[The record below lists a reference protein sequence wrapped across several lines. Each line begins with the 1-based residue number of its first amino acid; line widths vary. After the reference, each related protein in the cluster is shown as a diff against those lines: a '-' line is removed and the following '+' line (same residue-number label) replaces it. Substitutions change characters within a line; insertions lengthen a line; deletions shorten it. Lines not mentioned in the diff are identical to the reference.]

1 MRNHLLINLIQRP
14 CTWLADQPTATYGS
28 GVGPTLYIIM
38 ESDLKTL
45 SHRNLFCKYAEDTN
59 LIVPGNSDIGLSEE
73 FISIENWAR
82 ANKLIINLSKIQRSF
97 SGDPV

>member
-1 MRNHLLINLIQRP
+1 
-14 CTWLADQPTATYGS
+14 
-28 GVGPTLYIIM
+28 M

-82 ANKLIINLSKIQRSF
+82 ANKLIINLGKTKEIVFRRPSLRHFTNPPPINNF
-97 SGDPV
+97 EEVDGC